1 LEAQQAAAN
10 AKRKA
15 AAEKAQQQAKLA
27 KETQRKLAEE
37 RKAQLQ
43 AEKAAQI
50 KAKAEEAAAKKKMQ
64 AQAAA
69 KKRED
74 AAAALQ
80 KAKDEKE
87 VKRKADMDAA
97 ASKKALAMKEQQRL
111 TQKKQKL
118 QPKQTQTPQ
127 KEKDESSTTTTTTPL
142 SWFRPEGF
150 LGTISISSG
159 KAESLANNAKKE
171 TVQSITATATIAKTK
186 QVSMAAPKGVPTIN
200 RWKKLRDGSVTGLI
214 SNSPVFE
221 DGERITTSP
230 IDKGDFEKGQVV
242 VTASGSKYFLG

>member
-171 TVQSITATATIAKTK
+171 TVQSTTNAKTK
-186 QVSMAAPKGVPTIN
+186 QVSTAAPKGVPTIN